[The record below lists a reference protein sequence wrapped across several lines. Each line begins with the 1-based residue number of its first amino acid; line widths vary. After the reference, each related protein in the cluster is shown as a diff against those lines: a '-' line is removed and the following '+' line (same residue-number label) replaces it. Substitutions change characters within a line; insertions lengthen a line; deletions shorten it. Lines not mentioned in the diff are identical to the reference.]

1 MSYLS
6 LSRGQR
12 HKVGE
17 WIFWDNKA
25 DDFKDLSDI
34 NFVQKALCLI
44 SILVQTIPKLMW
56 LTNDTV
62 LRS

>member
-25 DDFKDLSDI
+25 DNFKDLSDI
-34 NFVQKALCLI
+34 NFV
-44 SILVQTIPKLMW
+44 
-56 LTNDTV
+56 
-62 LRS
+62 

>member
-17 WIFWDNKA
+17 WFFCDNKA
-25 DDFKDLSDI
+25 DNFKDLSDI